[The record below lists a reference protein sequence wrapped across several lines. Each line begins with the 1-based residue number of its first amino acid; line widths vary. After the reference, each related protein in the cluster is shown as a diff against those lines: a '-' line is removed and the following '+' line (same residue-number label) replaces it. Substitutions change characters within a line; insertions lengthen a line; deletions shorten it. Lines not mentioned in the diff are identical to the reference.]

1 MPIADSDRRVVE
13 NLFKGMQKGPGG
25 EDDVIKLFAEDA
37 VFIEPFTGQVQTHN
51 GIEAIRESFRS
62 MWEHPTPDQKLLLD
76 RVDMDGDNVRAEW
89 TCTSPIFATPMR
101 GYDLFTIRDNLI
113 ARLEVVVT
121 DMPPM
126 GPE

>member
-1 MPIADSDRRVVE
+1 MI
-13 NLFKGMQKGPGG
+13 Q
-25 EDDVIKLFAEDA
+25 
-37 VFIEPFTGQVQTHN
+37 
-51 GIEAIRESFRS
+51 
-62 MWEHPTPDQKLLLD
+62 PTPDQKLLLD